1 MTRLPIAVI
10 QNVPND
16 GPGHFA
22 DWADR
27 HNHTLKIFR
36 IWAGDALPDDVSGF
50 AGLCVLGGPMSVN
63 DPLPHLRATER
74 LIRAAISADV
84 PVLGHCLGGQLLASA
99 CGATIRRAPRAEIG
113 WVDIATHPD
122 TDAHAWFG
130 AERFP
135 IFQWHGDSFDLP
147 DGAQLLASSEHC
159 RHQAFSLGSVHL
171 AMQFH
176 CEITRDKITDWTHSS
191 EGRAEIEASQSPA
204 VQSIA
209 TIHSR
214 TPDLL
219 PHSQRI
225 ADAIY
230 TRWSRGLRRA

>member
-1 MTRLPIAVI
+1 MARLPIAVI

-27 HNHTLKIFR
+27 HNHTLQIIR
-36 IWAGDALPDDVSGF
+36 IWAGDAVPEQVAGF

-63 DPLPHLRATER
+63 DPLPHLRATEH
-74 LIRAAISADV
+74 LIRAAMAADV

-99 CGATIRRAPRAEIG
+99 CGATIRRAPHAEIG
-113 WVDIATHPD
+113 WVDIATHPA
-122 TDAHAWFG
+122 TNANTWFG

-147 DGAQLLASSEHC
+147 AGAQLLASSEHC
-159 RHQAFSLGSVHL
+159 RHQAFSVGSLHL

-176 CEITRDKITDWTHSS
+176 CEITADKITDWTTSA
-191 EGRAEIEASQSPA
+191 EGRAEIAASQSPG
-204 VQSIA
+204 VQSVA
-209 TIHSR
+209 DIHSR
-214 TPDLL
+214 TPSLL
-219 PHSQRI
+219 PQSQRV

-230 TRWSRGLRRA
+230 QRWALGLRST